1 MKISKNI
8 IKAIILGVVS
18 LFTSCEGNLEPV
30 IYDSIAPS
38 NFFKTKEDVTAA
50 VTAIYSEFSWN
61 YESRIYNGEI
71 GTDEYRN
78 NWGGADQENNFEWI
92 GDGTYS
98 SMYLQ
103 KVPAVTRAGVL
114 LKVIE
119 GINFLAAGEKNRFI
133 GEIKTAR
140 AIHMFDLLNSY
151 GPCPVILDDENLLK
165 PDNNYKP
172 QRPALNTPDGQ
183 KFYETYVNQIENDL
197 IDAALKLDS
206 KAQNFGRFD
215 KGISLT
221 MLMKFYMHQKEWE
234 KAEQVSNQIMNL
246 GRYKLEDN
254 YSKIWSIENE
264 MNKEIIWALPRTS
277 NTLGQSLRA
286 RTLYSPYD
294 LTKEDKWNGDKVRF
308 EFYDSFESKD
318 LRKNKIIVQF
328 TNSKGKIIDM
338 RVEGADFYGGFNLKY
353 DMDPNAV
360 MMSGIDVI
368 YLRYADVI
376 LCRAEALNEI
386 LGPNQES
393 INLINQIRKRA
404 GLTNILVSGFNSKSE
419 LRDHILAE
427 RGWEFYME
435 GLRREDL
442 IRQNR
447 YIERALVRT
456 PSAQDFHNL
465 YPIPK
470 RAYYENHNITQNP
483 GYDF

>member
-8 IKAIILGVVS
+8 SRAIILGVVS
-18 LFTSCEGNLEPV
+18 FFTSCEGNLEPV

-38 NFFKTKEDVTAA
+38 NFFKTKEDVNAA
-50 VTAIYSEFSWN
+50 VTALYSELSWD
-61 YESRIYNGEI
+61 YENRIYNGEI

-78 NWGGADQENNFEWI
+78 NWGGADQENNFEWK

-98 SMYLQ
+98 EMYMQ
-103 KVPAVTRAGVL
+103 KVPAVTRAGAL

-119 GINFLAAGEKNRFI
+119 GIDFLSAGDKNRFI
-133 GEIKTAR
+133 GEVKTAR
-140 AIHMFDLLNSY
+140 AIHMYDLLNSY
-151 GPCPVILDDENLLK
+151 GPCPVILDDENLTN
-165 PDNNYKP
+165 PDNSYKP
-172 QRPALNTPDGQ
+172 ARPALNTTEGQ
-183 KFYETYVNQIENDL
+183 EFYVNYVHQIEDDL
-197 IDAALKLDS
+197 IDASQKLDP

-221 MLMKFYMHQKEWE
+221 MLMKYYMHQKEWE
-234 KAEQVSNQIMNL
+234 KAEQVSNQIKDL
-246 GRYKLEDN
+246 GRFKLEDN
-254 YSKIWSIENE
+254 YSTIWSIDNE
-264 MNKEIIWALPRTS
+264 RNKEIIWAIPRTS
-277 NTLGQSLRA
+277 NTLGQTFRS

-308 EFYDSFESKD
+308 EFYDSFESGD

-328 TNSKGKIIDM
+328 TNSKGQIIDM
-338 RVEGADFYGGFNLKY
+338 RAEGSDFYGGFNLKY
-353 DMDPNAV
+353 DLDPDAV

-386 LGPNQES
+386 SGPNQES
-393 INLINQIRKRA
+393 IDLINQIRKRA
-404 GLTNILVSGFNSKSE
+404 GLSNVLISDFSTQSE

-442 IRQNR
+442 IRHNK
-447 YIERALVRT
+447 YIERAKLRISSV
-456 PSAQDFHNL
+456 QDFHNL

-470 RAYYENHNITQNP
+470 RAYYENDKIAQNP

>member
-1 MKISKNI
+1 MKNLKRITR
-8 IKAIILGVVS
+8 AFILGAIS
-18 LFTSCEGNLEPV
+18 LITSCEGDLEPV

-38 NFFKTKEDVTAA
+38 NFFKTREDVNAA

-61 YESRIYNGEI
+61 YENRIYNGEI

-78 NWGGADQENNFEWI
+78 NWGGADQENNFEWN
-92 GDGTYS
+92 GDGSYS

-103 KVPAVTRAGVL
+103 KVPAVTRAGTL

-119 GINFLAAGEKNRFI
+119 GIDFLADAEKNRFI
-133 GEIKTAR
+133 GEVKTAR

-151 GPCPVILDDENLLK
+151 GPCPVILDDGNLLY
-165 PDNNYKP
+165 PDNSYKP
-172 QRPALNTPDGQ
+172 ERPDLNTTEGQ
-183 KFYETYVNQIENDL
+183 EFYATYVSQIETDL
-197 IDAALKLDS
+197 IDATQLLNS
-206 KAQNFGRFD
+206 KAPNYGRFD
-215 KGISLT
+215 KGSALT
-221 MLMKFYMHQKEWE
+221 ILLKLYMHQKEYE
-234 KAEQVSNQIMNL
+234 KAEQISNQIINL
-246 GRYKLEDN
+246 GTYNLENN
-254 YSKIWSIENE
+254 YSNIWSIDNE

-277 NTLGQSLRA
+277 NTLGQTFRS

-294 LTKEDKWNGDKVRF
+294 LTEEDKWNGDKVRF
-308 EFYDSFESKD
+308 EFYDSFELND

-328 TNSKGKIIDM
+328 KNSKGELVDM
-338 RVEGADFYGGFNLKY
+338 RADGTDFYGGFNLKY
-353 DMDPNAV
+353 DLDPDAV
-360 MMSGIDVI
+360 MMSGIDII

-376 LCRAEALNEI
+376 LCRAEALNEM

-393 INLINQIRKRA
+393 IDLINLIRNRA
-404 GLTNILVSGFNSKSE
+404 GLADIILADFSSTSE

-442 IRQNR
+442 IRHNQ
-447 YIERALVRT
+447 YIERARLRT
-456 PSAQDFHNL
+456 SSAQDFHNL

-470 RAYYENHNITQNP
+470 IAYYENHNISQNP

>member
-1 MKISKNI
+1 MKNSLNI
-8 IKAIILGVVS
+8 FKAIILGIVS
-18 LFTSCEGNLEPV
+18 LLSACEGNLEPV
-30 IYDSIAPS
+30 VYDSIAPS
-38 NFFKTKEDVTAA
+38 NFFKTREDVNAA
-50 VTAIYSEFSWN
+50 VTAIYSEFSWD
-61 YESRIYNGEI
+61 YENRIYNGEI

-78 NWGGADQENNFEWI
+78 NWGGADQENNFEWK

-98 SMYLQ
+98 SMYLH

-119 GINFLAAGEKNRFI
+119 GINFLAAAEKNRFI

-165 PDNNYKP
+165 PDNSYKP
-172 QRPALNTPDGQ
+172 LRPAQNTPEGQ
-183 KFYETYVNQIENDL
+183 EFYETYVNQIENDL
-197 IDAALKLDS
+197 IDAAQLLDS

-215 KGISLT
+215 KGIALT
-221 MLMKFYMHQKEWE
+221 MQMKLYMHQKEWE
-234 KAEQVSNQIMNL
+234 KAEQVSNQIINL
-246 GRYKLEDN
+246 GKYKLEDD

-277 NTLGQSLRA
+277 NTLGQTFRS

-294 LTKEDKWNGDKVRF
+294 LTVEDKWNGDKVRF
-308 EFYDSFESKD
+308 EFYDSFESED
-318 LRKNKIIVQF
+318 LRKNKIIVRF
-328 TNSKGKIIDM
+328 TNSNGDIIDM
-338 RVEGADFYGGFNLKY
+338 RAEGADFYGGFCLKY
-353 DMDPNAV
+353 DLDPDAV

-386 LGPNQES
+386 SGTNQES
-393 INLINQIRKRA
+393 IDLINQIRNRA
-404 GLTNILVSGFNSKSE
+404 GLSDILVSDFNSNSE

-435 GLRREDL
+435 GFRREDL
-442 IRQNR
+442 IRHNR
-447 YIERALVRT
+447 YIERARVRT
-456 PSAQDFHNL
+456 SSAQDFHIL

-470 RAYYENHNITQNP
+470 VAYYENHNITQNP